1 MHFKFFA
8 DFGVSVMHNYVNMT
22 DPHKLLGPIFL
33 EDKDLD
39 QIQRYEKY
47 NEHKNKDAFGEIY

>member
-33 EDKDLD
+33 EDKELKKL
-39 QIQRYEKY
+39 IEL
-47 NEHKNKDAFGEIY
+47 EIYNSPLFSFKP